1 VVSLIVD
8 DKGTPQNVSTIRSIA
23 EGVSAEHRDAAI
35 EMDRSALASVRKFRF
50 TPAMLDGKPVAI
62 QIKLDMTF
70 HHTAEK

>member
-1 VVSLIVD
+1 
-8 DKGTPQNVSTIRSIA
+8 
-23 EGVSAEHRDAAI
+23 
-35 EMDRSALASVRKFRF
+35 MDRSALASVRKFRF